1 MPIFLFIAAAALIA
15 GGIETL
21 DQAKKAK
28 ARDDARRKQEFEAE
42 VLQREINIQ
51 DLRDEARKRGLDP
64 EAVVDGYRSLANG
77 SLSVDEVLRA
87 LELGV

>member
-28 ARDDARRKQEFEAE
+28 AREDARRRQEFEAE
-42 VLQREINIQ
+42 VLQREIDLQ
-51 DLRDEARKRGLDP
+51 DLREEARKRGLDP
-64 EAVVDGYRSLANG
+64 EEVVAGYRNLANG
-77 SLSVDEVLRA
+77 NLSIDEVLRA

>member
-64 EAVVDGYRSLANG
+64 EAVVTGYRSLANG

-87 LELGV
+87 LDLGV